1 MNTLPPSEQDIQAA
15 LGQLSKDEM
24 STLIQQMLQRHPDL
38 ANLIVTTQPA
48 TPKRQRVPFNA
59 ELRRKQVEKI
69 FYTTDRNSWGSEA
82 RAAEPLLDIVDT
94 GDEYVEQQ
102 DFADAAQLYE
112 IIIRETLDN
121 YDSFRWHAEEGDLDE
136 VVQVCVEGLGK
147 CLRGM
152 PDDTV
157 TRKQILQ
164 LLFDVYE
171 FDSNL
176 QDDTPVMSEKVP
188 TILVRYTTPEERQT
202 IAGWVRK
209 AFELEIDWS
218 TEDVSEVYDNLL
230 LGLEADTIDDE
241 TFARICRE
249 TESYNYLIERLLK
262 RGKLEE
268 ALAEAEHVDTYDI
281 LEIADILSDYR
292 QEAAAQHLIEERA
305 EQSTNTD
312 LLQWLQ
318 EHYQSTGN
326 VTGALDMAIR
336 TFQTYPSDAI
346 IERYQGIRQLAQ
358 ELNRW
363 ETVRTELLAY
373 LQKSRNI
380 KAQIEIALDEGQ
392 VKQALDLLFAEKQ
405 TGNKRNG
412 PFGGD
417 TFDVGTEVA
426 QAAEENYPQ
435 EAIEIYQAYVA
446 TLIEWRGRENYQI
459 ACQYLTDVRKL
470 YQKIRRSDLWSEY
483 ITTLREQN
491 RNLPALKDELAKAK
505 L

>member
-218 TEDVSEVYDNLL
+218 TEDVSEV
-230 LGLEADTIDDE
+230 
-241 TFARICRE
+241 
-249 TESYNYLIERLLK
+249 
-262 RGKLEE
+262 
-268 ALAEAEHVDTYDI
+268 
-281 LEIADILSDYR
+281 
-292 QEAAAQHLIEERA
+292 
-305 EQSTNTD
+305 
-312 LLQWLQ
+312 
-318 EHYQSTGN
+318 
-326 VTGALDMAIR
+326 
-336 TFQTYPSDAI
+336 
-346 IERYQGIRQLAQ
+346 
-358 ELNRW
+358 
-363 ETVRTELLAY
+363 
-373 LQKSRNI
+373 
-380 KAQIEIALDEGQ
+380 
-392 VKQALDLLFAEKQ
+392 
-405 TGNKRNG
+405 
-412 PFGGD
+412 
-417 TFDVGTEVA
+417 
-426 QAAEENYPQ
+426 
-435 EAIEIYQAYVA
+435 
-446 TLIEWRGRENYQI
+446 
-459 ACQYLTDVRKL
+459 
-470 YQKIRRSDLWSEY
+470 
-483 ITTLREQN
+483 
-491 RNLPALKDELAKAK
+491 
-505 L
+505 